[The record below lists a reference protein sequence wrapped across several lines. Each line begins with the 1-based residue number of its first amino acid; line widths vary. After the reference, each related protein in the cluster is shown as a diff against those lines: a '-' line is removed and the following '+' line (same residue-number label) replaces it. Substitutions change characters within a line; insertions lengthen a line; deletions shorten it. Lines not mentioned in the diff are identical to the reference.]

1 MQVRPVR
8 LAPADHVVN
17 LAYQDLQDHQAH
29 VARLVQW
36 GLEDHPA
43 KQHREKLAS
52 PDLLGNLAHLG
63 PRVRKARVVRQASE
77 ARPDSQ
83 VHQAPEVSWDRLDPR
98 DRLASPA
105 RLEDKE
111 SAASRDQRDPLE
123 RQDYKDHRVN
133 GDRQVRIDNIFA

>member
-1 MQVRPVR
+1 MQVRPVP

-63 PRVRKARVVRQASE
+63 PRARKARVVRQASE
-77 ARPDSQ
+77 ERRDSR
-83 VHQAPEVSWDRLDPR
+83 VHQAPGVSWDRPDPR
-98 DRLASPA
+98 GRRVRTVRFRARPVQQVTQERPALLGRPPPLLGRPA
-105 RLEDKE
+105 RRG
-111 SAASRDQRDPLE
+111 SFR
-123 RQDYKDHRVN
+123 
-133 GDRQVRIDNIFA
+133 